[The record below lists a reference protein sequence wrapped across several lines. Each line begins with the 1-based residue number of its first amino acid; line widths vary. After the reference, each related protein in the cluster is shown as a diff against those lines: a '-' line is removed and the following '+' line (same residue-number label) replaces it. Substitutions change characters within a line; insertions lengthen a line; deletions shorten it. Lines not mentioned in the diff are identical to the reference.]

1 MERLRRERIQ
11 QALSRT
17 EALTERDKLRFV
29 RGVGMRTLQLL
40 EEAGYRTVQDLSR
53 EDADRLAIKTG
64 LGIKKAR
71 QVQQGAVAFLD
82 HEWKEIEAA
91 RAQLQAQAAEA
102 ESDVASSQV
111 SSATASAQVEARK

>member
-11 QALSRT
+11 AALSRT
-17 EALTERDKLRFV
+17 ETLSERDKLRFV

-40 EEAGYRTVQDLSR
+40 EEAGYRNVHELAR

-71 QVQQGAVAFLD
+71 QVQAGATSFLD
-82 HEWKEIEAA
+82 NEWKEIEAA
-91 RAQLQAQAAEA
+91 RAQLAAQAALAAAEA
-102 ESDVASSQV
+102 QREGAVL
-111 SSATASAQVEARK
+111 EAVKE